1 MNDSVTPNLAQDC
14 QTALRFKACEVT
26 MEPNSTPPKQTLV
39 FHELEKVEKKL
50 EGVESLIQ
58 DLSERLTPVMCP
70 QLQGEAV
77 DDSCKALE
85 VPLADRLKMVGR
97 RLGNSIESL
106 KSILE
111 RLEI

>member
-1 MNDSVTPNLAQDC
+1 
-14 QTALRFKACEVT
+14 
-26 MEPNSTPPKQTLV
+26 MEPNSNPEKQPLV
-39 FHELEKVEKKL
+39 LHELEMVEKKL

-77 DDSCKALE
+77 EESCKPLE

-97 RLGNSIESL
+97 RLGNSIDSL
-106 KSILE
+106 KSIFD